1 MRTKIAINEIS
12 VMNRAY
18 ACAHSCQYCLTG
30 KKALSRVSF
39 DRFAEVVES
48 VLAWRDAERPDL
60 KMICSTLYSAEH
72 DLGTQVKFMALRER
86 VERPATYLL
95 MGGLAIRSEDEMR
108 GWLEERQAIGIEG
121 LIFSLGGT
129 GAVHDRW
136 NAREGDFA
144 FLMRTL
150 RTARELG
157 FQLNERIF
165 LTQDTLPS
173 VEPLLDE
180 FESIGGDVNER
191 IVIPFLYRGQATH
204 LENQRITEDTRD
216 ALPDRIRQ
224 HATWSLGP
232 WEDWRSEREWV
243 ALVSEQDEAPRNVR
257 LFIELNEKVMDQIG
271 AVPIGDF
278 IAGLYERTMSAYTAL
293 PSTRELCRRYGDRD
307 GRKIYTNRDDI
318 ERKWFEQYLA
328 ETHDPLERQL
338 TYLLV
343 GS

>member
-1 MRTKIAINEIS
+1 
-12 VMNRAY
+12 
-18 ACAHSCQYCLTG
+18 
-30 KKALSRVSF
+30 
-39 DRFAEVVES
+39 
-48 VLAWRDAERPDL
+48 
-60 KMICSTLYSAEH
+60 
-72 DLGTQVKFMALRER
+72 
-86 VERPATYLL
+86 
-95 MGGLAIRSEDEMR
+95 
-108 GWLEERQAIGIEG
+108 
-121 LIFSLGGT
+121 
-129 GAVHDRW
+129 VHDRW